1 MDQKSENLSKDDLF
15 LLLESY
21 KNSIEMNTIISQQLT
36 AILDYLSKFEDHD
49 AIADKE
55 LKDKFSELVK
65 TLENIKEK
73 YESHDKDG
81 IRSSDKILYR
91 INILYVAFGSIIA
104 SLLWLIYQLASK
116 YEMIHAI
123 ADKVG
128 V

>member
-1 MDQKSENLSKDDLF
+1 
-15 LLLESY
+15 
-21 KNSIEMNTIISQQLT
+21 
-36 AILDYLSKFEDHD
+36 
-49 AIADKE
+49 
-55 LKDKFSELVK
+55 VK